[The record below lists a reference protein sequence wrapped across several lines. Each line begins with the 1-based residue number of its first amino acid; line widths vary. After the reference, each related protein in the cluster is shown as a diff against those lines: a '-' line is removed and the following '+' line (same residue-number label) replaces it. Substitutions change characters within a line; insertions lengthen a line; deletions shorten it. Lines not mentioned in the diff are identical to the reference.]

1 MDGLGIS
8 DYLFYLFALLFV
20 LGLMGLAA
28 WAMKKFNFVQNIKS
42 TDAGMDHLSIDEI
55 RPVDTQRR
63 LILCRDGVDEHVIL
77 TGPHN
82 DLHLASRPIDR
93 GEDHAS

>member
-20 LGLMGLAA
+20 LGLMALAA

-42 TDAGMDHLSIDEI
+42 TDASANTLSVDEI

-63 LILCRDGVDEHVIL
+63 LLLCRDGVDEHIIL
-77 TGPHN
+77 TGPNN
-82 DLHLASRPIDR
+82 DLHLSSRPINKRTD
-93 GEDHAS
+93 SS

>member
-20 LGLMGLAA
+20 LGLMALAA

-42 TDAGMDHLSIDEI
+42 TDAGGNTLSVDEI

-63 LILCRDGVDEHVIL
+63 LLLCRDGVDEHIIL
-77 TGPHN
+77 TGPNN
-82 DLHLASRPIDR
+82 DLHLTSRPIADR
-93 GEDHAS
+93 EASS